1 MLALIVLV
9 DVGRTVKF
17 NVTTE
22 SQPVLLANVSIK
34 EPVVFKLMPLNKYVS
49 FEQMLALIVPVD
61 VGRTIKFKVTTES
74 QPVLLANVSK

>member
-1 MLALIVLV
+1 MLALIVPV

-17 NVTTE
+17 RVTTE

-49 FEQMLALIVPVD
+49 FEQILALIVPVD
-61 VGRTIKFKVTTES
+61 VGRTVKFKVTTES
-74 QPVLLANVSK
+74 QPMLLLKVSM